1 MFLLKGRAFTTSVC
15 KKKRSVG
22 LFTQYNSFTPFSYKI
37 GLIKYLILKVFK
49 ISSCY
54 IIFPYELNKI
64 TNILQNTEKHAL
76 YFCYR

>member
-37 GLIKYLILKVFK
+37 GLIKCLILKVFK
-49 ISSCY
+49 VSSY

-64 TNILQNTEKHAL
+64 TNILQNTEKHAP